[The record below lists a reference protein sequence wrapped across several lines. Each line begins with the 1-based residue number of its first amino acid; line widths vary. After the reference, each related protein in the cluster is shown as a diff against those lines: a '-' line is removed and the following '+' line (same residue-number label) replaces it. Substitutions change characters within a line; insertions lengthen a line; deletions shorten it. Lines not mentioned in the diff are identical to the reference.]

1 MKGKFAIGG
10 KCQERDTFA
19 ILLGGERREIGK
31 KYLGGEGNL
40 REILGYGKDKLA
52 QYFFYILSHTQQRSA
67 DRLMLNGQS
76 DNNFRKRTNLHLF
89 VGGTNTVKVKGTKQL
104 RFSPTLQIIS
114 IILNLE
120 ISTC

>member
-1 MKGKFAIGG
+1 MKVKFAIGE

-19 ILLGGERREIGK
+19 ILLGGERRGIGK
-31 KYLGGEGNL
+31 KYYLGGEGNL

-76 DNNFRKRTNLHLF
+76 GNNFRKRTNLHLF
-89 VGGTNTVKVKGTKQL
+89 GGGNKY
-104 RFSPTLQIIS
+104 R
-114 IILNLE
+114 
-120 ISTC
+120 